1 MGGVVSGR
9 QNPLQRVSLLLQI
22 GFAGLVLL
30 APVAWMVM
38 SSLKRS
44 TDVAKYPPVLFF
56 TPTLSN
62 FTGLFRDLP
71 FGDYLVNS
79 LVVAGGSTLLGLALA
94 LPCAFAVAWHG
105 KSWPATA
112 TLVARMIP
120 GTLFLLPWFVIFS
133 KLELIGSYWV
143 LILTHTVVTMPLA
156 LWTLLPFF
164 EAQPRSVFESAFV
177 DGCQGWRSLLY
188 IGIPLALPGLAVA
201 SILAFIGSWNYFL
214 FVLVLGGADTKTM
227 IVASFN
233 FIGEGATDWGRLM
246 AAAVVIAIPP
256 LLLIFLVERGLVKGL
271 TGAAVKG

>member
-1 MGGVVSGR
+1 MVAVV
-9 QNPLQRVSLLLQI
+9 QRRVLRTVSLLVQASL
-22 GFAGLVLL
+22 AGIVLIT
-30 APVAWMVM
+30 PIAWMVM
-38 SSLKRS
+38 SSLKQS
-44 TDVAKYPPVLFF
+44 NDVAKYPPVLFF
-56 TPTLSN
+56 TPTFHN
-62 FTGLFRDLP
+62 FVALFQELP

-79 LVVAGGSTLLGLALA
+79 IIVAGGSTLLGLALA

-105 KSWPATA
+105 TSWPATT

-133 KLELIGSYWV
+133 KLDMIGSYWV

-164 EAQPRSVFESAFV
+164 EAQPRSIFESAFV
-177 DGCQGWRSLLY
+177 DGCQGWRSLVH
-188 IGIPLALPGLAVA
+188 IGVPLALPGIAVA
-201 SILAFIGSWNYFL
+201 SILAFVGSWNYFL
-214 FVLVLGGADTKTM
+214 FVLVLGGMDTKTM

-246 AAAVVIAIPP
+246 AAAVVIALPP
-256 LLLIFLVERGLVKGL
+256 LSLIFLVERGLVKGL